1 MVSAFTTYMDQV
13 KAEEVLKR
21 ETEAFVR
28 GALPDAESQR
38 EISGSKIKT
47 GKRSPVAK
55 RLWAGACAMAACMM
69 LSVVGY
75 AFYRMP
81 VDYVCMDI
89 NPSIE
94 IGINAFGKV
103 VSVEAYNEDG
113 LKVIGKNKYFNQ
125 SVKDTVAALVK
136 GAAEEGFID
145 EDGGSVIA
153 LTAESENEEVAAELQ
168 ESSEE
173 GAQEALEENEASAE
187 IYANCSDLELREE
200 AKELGI
206 SPGKLKLIRVLQT
219 LDPNI
224 TVDDYK
230 DAKVRDIFAKAN
242 ELLEASGSDFRQ
254 FGEYIGSM
262 QKGRAEQDP

>member
-1 MVSAFTTYMDQV
+1 
-13 KAEEVLKR
+13 
-21 ETEAFVR
+21 
-28 GALPDAESQR
+28 
-38 EISGSKIKT
+38 
-47 GKRSPVAK
+47 
-55 RLWAGACAMAACMM
+55 MAACMM

-168 ESSEE
+168 KAV
-173 GAQEALEENEASAE
+173 GGCLGGFEENEASA
-187 IYANCSDLELREE
+187 SFMRLLDLNSGMKRRNWHFSR
-200 AKELGI
+200 K
-206 SPGKLKLIRVLQT
+206 
-219 LDPNI
+219 PN
-224 TVDDYK
+224 
-230 DAKVRDIFAKAN
+230 
-242 ELLEASGSDFRQ
+242 
-254 FGEYIGSM
+254 
-262 QKGRAEQDP
+262 